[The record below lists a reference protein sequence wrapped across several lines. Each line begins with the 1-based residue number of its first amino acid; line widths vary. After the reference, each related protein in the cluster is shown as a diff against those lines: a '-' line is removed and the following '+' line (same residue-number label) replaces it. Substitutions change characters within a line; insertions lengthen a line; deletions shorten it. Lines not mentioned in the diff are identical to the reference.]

1 MDASPLLAATAALA
15 QAWLAAMGT
24 ELSRQ
29 GERLVHAGGFVAVVD
44 FGCTVAVPALVLWAA
59 LGALWMRARL
69 PWARGLAFAVVGA
82 GVLAIANELR
92 LAVVLWTGVHASA
105 QFAWVHGVAG
115 PLWLVAV
122 GTAVVAWA
130 ARVEAVRRSG
140 AADEGGRTAS
150 AGVSRAPFLLRRR
163 ASATGLAWLT
173 ASIAAMGT
181 ALLARDATAIQPTRP
196 AAWTAMATTANA
208 ASPTP
213 PPAAPA
219 PIRSGDVIVKFR
231 DASEAGRHIAAVV
244 AGQRDDVSAMPVAA
258 RVSADLGVPMVL
270 VQVTSGREALLALDR
285 EALGRSLL
293 ARAGREAQVQRAVM
307 SVPPPGG
314 GLPGAEL
321 VLRLELRPA
330 APPGTA
336 QAVASRMAVP
346 RMPAPRVQAEGG
358 KELRLVY
365 DVDAWT
371 LALIE
376 RLKQRSDVE
385 YVQANRMLRAAPPA
399 APR

>member
-1 MDASPLLAATAALA
+1 
-15 QAWLAAMGT
+15 
-24 ELSRQ
+24 
-29 GERLVHAGGFVAVVD
+29 
-44 FGCTVAVPALVLWAA
+44 
-59 LGALWMRARL
+59 
-69 PWARGLAFAVVGA
+69 
-82 GVLAIANELR
+82 
-92 LAVVLWTGVHASA
+92 
-105 QFAWVHGVAG
+105 
-115 PLWLVAV
+115 
-122 GTAVVAWA
+122 
-130 ARVEAVRRSG
+130 
-140 AADEGGRTAS
+140 
-150 AGVSRAPFLLRRR
+150 
-163 ASATGLAWLT
+163 
-173 ASIAAMGT
+173 
-181 ALLARDATAIQPTRP
+181 
-196 AAWTAMATTANA
+196 MATPANA

-231 DASEAGRHIAAVV
+231 DASEAGRQIAAVL
-244 AGQRDDVSAMPVAA
+244 AGQRDDRSAMPVAA

-314 GLPGAEL
+314 GLPGTEL

-330 APPGTA
+330 APSGTA
-336 QAVASRMAVP
+336 QAVASRMTVP
-346 RMPAPRVQAEGG
+346 RMPAPQAQAEGG

-385 YVQANRMLRAAPPA
+385 YVQANRMLRAAPPP